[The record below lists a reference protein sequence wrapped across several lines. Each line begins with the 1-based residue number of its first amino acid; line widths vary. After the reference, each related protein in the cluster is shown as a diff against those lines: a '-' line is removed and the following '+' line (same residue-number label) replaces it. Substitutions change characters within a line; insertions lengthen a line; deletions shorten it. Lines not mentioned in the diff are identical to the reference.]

1 MQWLCPKVKNVK
13 EGRLY
18 SVCLPLQSP
27 LYSLGSLLHHRNF
40 IIQKLLKN
48 DSTFALNYQ
57 NYMLNS
63 LVKLTSKYLHKYKH
77 IYSEELRKA

>member
-1 MQWLCPKVKNVK
+1 MPTSSISTTLSGLHIASKKFYHTKV
-13 EGRLY
+13 
-18 SVCLPLQSP
+18 
-27 LYSLGSLLHHRNF
+27 
-40 IIQKLLKN
+40 IKN

-63 LVKLTSKYLHKYKH
+63 LVKLKSKYLHKYKH

>member
-1 MQWLCPKVKNVK
+1 M
-13 EGRLY
+13 Y
-18 SVCLPLQSP
+18 S
-27 LYSLGSLLHHRNF
+27 YHFNHHYTLWDPYCTIEIIAIFDWNF

-48 DSTFALNYQ
+48 DSTSALNYQ

-77 IYSEELRKA
+77 IYSE

>member
-1 MQWLCPKVKNVK
+1 MQWLCPKLKNVK
-13 EGRLY
+13 DG
-18 SVCLPLQSP
+18 LQSP
-27 LYSLGSLLHHRNF
+27 LNSLGSILNHRNF

-63 LVKLTSKYLHKYKH
+63 LVELKSKYLHKYKH
-77 IYSEELRKA
+77 IYSEKLRKA